1 MRGDKRANQIKVVQ
15 LVSRS
20 PVESWLDSDPT
31 KRKLKRS
38 TLNSEEADIFPSA
51 HASYLVY
58 GLRTVAIVLN
68 VVPYIVLVD
77 AGIEWPHRWLGI

>member
-38 TLNSEEADIFPSA
+38 TLNFGGGRHIS
-51 HASYLVY
+51 VV
-58 GLRTVAIVLN
+58 LRTVAIVLN

-77 AGIEWPHRWLGI
+77 TGIEWPHRWLGI